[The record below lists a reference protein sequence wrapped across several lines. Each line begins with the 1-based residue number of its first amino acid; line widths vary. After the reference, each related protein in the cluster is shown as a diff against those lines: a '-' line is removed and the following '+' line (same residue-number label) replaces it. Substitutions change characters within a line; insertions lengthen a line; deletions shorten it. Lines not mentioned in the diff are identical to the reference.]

1 MTNSFVSVPA
11 DLGQLNC
18 AALVAG
24 VIAGVLDGAS
34 FVSWVELAPNDTLPS
49 KRRAYDDTSLKSV
62 EYSRAQWST
71 VESSGTCCGRR

>member
-34 FVSWVELAPNDTLPS
+34 FVSGHSAASAAEDCTAPFTS
-49 KRRAYDDTSLKSV
+49 CRAVAARLV
-62 EYSRAQWST
+62 VVPLGPWLGFLRLWW
-71 VESSGTCCGRR
+71 

>member
-34 FVSWVELAPNDTLPS
+34 FVSGVLDISEEFCRNFSPLLDSGGRQFNIPA
-49 KRRAYDDTSLKSV
+49 KR
-62 EYSRAQWST
+62 
-71 VESSGTCCGRR
+71 